1 MKDTTTYIE
10 HTIKKEVEITKLI
23 TIHYFEYTKDF
34 KYHGESHNFWE
45 IMYIDRGNAYVL
57 CDGNDYLLTQGDMI
71 FLPPD
76 LFHSIRADDLHP
88 SNVFI
93 ISFVANSELL
103 PLLGEQVFKISNK
116 MRGLIHSIIQEGELA
131 FELPMPN
138 RYCLQE
144 KVNSLPGSQQL
155 VKMRLEEL
163 IIQLFRKKVTHCG
176 ASQLQSSVTRSRFDN
191 NIAAAIM
198 DLLRKHTY
206 GNLTIEEIT
215 QQLGYGKTYISTV
228 FKKVYGVSIMTC
240 YTELKIKEAKYLIRD
255 HRMSIAEISEKL
267 GFNSPQYFSK
277 RFRQFVHM
285 SPKQYESSIKE
296 NWNSLIEE

>member
-1 MKDTTTYIE
+1 MKDTTIYIE

>member
-1 MKDTTTYIE
+1 MKDTTIYIE

-267 GFNSPQYFSK
+267 GFSSPQYFSK